1 MPSVPSIS
9 RYVAGVEYAIRDII
23 QYAREQ
29 EKKGKRVIYLNIG
42 DPVLYGFNTPK
53 HIKDALIKA
62 VLGDKNYYAES
73 EGVRELREAIA
84 EKESAKGIH
93 VMPEDV
99 VVTNG
104 VSEALDMIV
113 SSIAEPGDEVLVP
126 GPCYPPYLSY
136 ARVRGVKPVEYATL
150 EHEGWRIDMD
160 DLKSKINSKSRA
172 IFVINPNN
180 PTGSILDEHTL
191 KALVDTAA
199 EHNLYLVCDE
209 IYDRIIFDDF
219 ISIGRYARDAPVV
232 ILNGFSKV
240 YLMSGWRLG
249 YICFNSNARLLD
261 GLRASVGKLA
271 RLRLSANTPVQMAA
285 VEALRGPQDHIM
297 DMVSMLGARRDYVM
311 KRLDA
316 IHGVNIYAKPKGA
329 FYIFPRIDGSLGYRS
344 DAEFVLDLLKSK
356 NLLVV
361 HGSGFGSMGSMHFR
375 LVYLPSLDVLEEAMN
390 RFEEFVHS
398 RYRQVSR

>member
-1 MPSVPSIS
+1 MPSAPSIS

-29 EKKGKRVIYLNIG
+29 ERKGNKVIYLNIG

-62 VLGDKNYYAES
+62 VLEDKNYYAES

-84 EKESAKGIH
+84 EKESAKGMH

-104 VSEALDMIV
+104 VSEALDMII

-209 IYDRIIFDDF
+209 IYDRIVFDNF
-219 ISIGRYARDAPVV
+219 TSIGRYARDAPVV

-240 YLMSGWRLG
+240 YLMTGWRLG

-285 VEALRGPQDHIM
+285 VEALRGPQDHIR

-316 IHGVNIYAKPKGA
+316 IHGINIYAKPKGA

-398 RYRQVSR
+398 RYR